1 MDTEKEEARMQLVD
15 SHTHLYAEEFDGD
28 RADMM
33 ARALAGGVDLMLL
46 PATSAADATRQDA
59 LKKDYPD
66 HIGLLMGLHPTELTT
81 GWEEQLLQEHRLL
94 FAQPD
99 HYVGVG
105 EVGLDFYWDST
116 YRDAQLQALRQQLLW
131 AIQLDKP
138 LSIHLRSAKDGSDDA
153 YETFFQLLASMPDA
167 DRLRGVLHCFS
178 GTVEQA
184 KRGIAAGFHIG
195 IGGVVTYKKSLM
207 AEVATAIPLEHIV
220 LETDAPYLAPVP
232 HRGKR
237 NEAAFLPAIA
247 NHIAALKQRP
257 VQEVASVT
265 TATAKRLFGTA

>member
-1 MDTEKEEARMQLVD
+1 MQLID
-15 SHTHLYAEEFDGD
+15 THTHLYAEEFDGD

-33 ARALAGGVDLMLL
+33 ARSLASGVDYMLL
-46 PATSAADATRQDA
+46 PATTAADAARQEA
-59 LKKDYPD
+59 MQTGYPN
-66 HIGLLMGLHPTELTT
+66 HIGLLMGLHPTEMTAD
-81 GWEEQLLQEHRLL
+81 WEEQLQQVRRLL

-116 YRDAQLQALRQQLLW
+116 YRNAQLQALQQQLQW
-131 AIQLDKP
+131 AVELDKP

-153 YETFFQLLASMPDA
+153 YEAFFQLLANLPCA
-167 DRLRGVLHCFS
+167 DKLRGVLHCFS

-184 KRGIAAGFHIG
+184 ERGIAAGFHIG

-207 AEVATAIPLEHIV
+207 AEVATAIPLEYIV
-220 LETDAPYLAPVP
+220 LETDAPYLAPTP

-247 NHIAALKQRP
+247 SHIATLKQLP
-257 VQEVASVT
+257 PQEVATVT
-265 TATAKRLFGTA
+265 TATAKRLFGLA